1 MEAFMTA
8 LTTEIDATALWGVLA
23 GIVPFVGVLVLF
35 ALGVHFIRRG
45 VSGAAKGKAKL

>member
-8 LTTEIDATALWGVLA
+8 LTGAVTAAGLWGVLSS
-23 GIVPFVGVLVLF
+23 IVPFVGVMILF

-45 VSGAAKGKAKL
+45 ISGAAKGKARI

>member
-8 LTTEIDATALWGVLA
+8 LLAAVNAGALWGVLA
-23 GIVPFVGVLVLF
+23 GIVPFIGVLVLF

>member
-1 MEAFMTA
+1 MAEFMTA
-8 LTTEIDATALWGVLA
+8 LTAAVNAEALWGVLA
-23 GIVPFVGVLVLF
+23 SIVPFIGVLVLF